1 MRTDIDIGVMKTR
14 FEFPSKMENITII
27 EKLVDEISANYNL
40 SSEIY
45 GNVLVAV
52 IEAVNNA
59 ILHGNK
65 LDARKNV
72 RVSFQ
77 MEEKHLVFNISDEG
91 PGFDYAGI
99 PDPTLPENIE
109 KPHGRGVFLIN
120 HLADDI
126 RYNKNGAE
134 IILKFKMK

>member
-1 MRTDIDIGVMKTR
+1 MSTDLAIGIMETK
-14 FEFPSKMENITII
+14 FKFPSRMENITII
-27 EKLVDEISANYNL
+27 EKLVDDISATYHL

-65 LDARKNV
+65 LDVNK
-72 RVSFQ
+72 RVHVSYR
-77 MEEKHLVFNISDEG
+77 MEDNYLVFDISDEG
-91 PGFDYAGI
+91 PGFDFKNI

-126 RYNKNGAE
+126 LYNKNGAE
-134 IILKFKMK
+134 IILKFKVK